1 MSVRDDAREVG
12 SDDPRN
18 GSRVDPRDD
27 ARNGVRPEERDDVR
41 GLFVETLSETLRPTR
56 AMPLAIVGV
65 ALLSAEWIASRSW
78 LAVGVDLALLVLFV
92 LFAPWLW
99 RALCAGGG
107 TTLDERSRRDVR
119 GRVLGWIVFSFV
131 AAVLVGVVLAIPP
144 LVGGAWTYVG
154 DPNAY
159 GLLVALFVVGG
170 WGLGRDI
177 ELERGVITER
187 ARAERSAELAEHA
200 QLLALRAQLDPHFLF
215 NTLNA
220 IAEWCREDALVA
232 ERATLQLA
240 SLLRRLFDAL
250 QRPTWLLSDEV
261 ALIEELAALYATRD
275 SERYRFV
282 FEVDAA
288 TAIELP
294 PLLVLP
300 LVENA
305 IKHGPAAG
313 HVGVVRA
320 SIVNVEGALRVTIEN
335 PGAFGGRREGGTG
348 LATLERRLAL
358 TWGER
363 ATLRVEGEGDRT
375 RATLVVPTT

>member
-1 MSVRDDAREVG
+1 MSARDDAREGV
-12 SDDPRN
+12 SDDRRN
-18 GSRVDPRDD
+18 GSRVDQHDD
-27 ARNGVRPEERDDVR
+27 ARNGGRDAR
-41 GLFVETLSETLRPTR
+41 GLFVETLSETLRPAR

-65 ALLSAEWIASRSW
+65 ALLSAEWVASRSW

-99 RALCAGGG
+99 RALCAGGF
-107 TTLDERSRRDVR
+107 TTLDEPSRRGVR
-119 GRVLGWIVFSFV
+119 GRALGWIVFAFV

-144 LVGGAWTYVG
+144 LVGGSWTYVG

-177 ELERGVITER
+177 ELEHGVVTER
-187 ARAERSAELAEHA
+187 ARAERLAELAEHA

-282 FEVDAA
+282 LEVDAA

-313 HVGVVRA
+313 HAGDVR
-320 SIVNVEGALRVTIEN
+320 IVIVSTEGALRVTIEN

-358 TWGER
+358 TWGAR

-375 RATLVVPTT
+375 RATLVVPTS